1 MVPNQCRG
9 LGAVPVPLV
18 YTVLPQKYCCRD
30 NKIKIFFRSGEQ
42 NDKNR
47 KSWVDT
53 P

>member
-9 LGAVPVPLV
+9 LCAVPVLIV
-18 YTVLPQKYCCRD
+18 YTVCGEKSCCRD

-42 NDKNR
+42 NAKNR
-47 KSWVDT
+47 KSWVET